1 MTATAPAA
9 VLLPTVE
16 PGSEEWLR
24 RMSASKIAAV
34 LGLSTYESRFSLW
47 HRMAGLTEPEPDD
60 DLKRRGHYLEPAIA
74 AWFADQHPD
83 WQVDTTGTWVH
94 PERDWTAASPD
105 RLITTETGEVRLLEC
120 KSAAEP
126 SEWGEPGTD
135 QIPAG
140 YRAQVQW
147 QMDVLGVRV
156 CHVAVLTAYLS
167 FAEYVV
173 TYDPDDA
180 TFMRTRAAEFM
191 ASLPGGKAPR
201 RPDIDGHSA
210 TYQAV
215 RELHPDIDG
224 GDYDVPA
231 PLAERY
237 CAARHALKAAETNER
252 EARAELADAMGT
264 AKRAVFDGDVIATR
278 AAKQGGTP
286 YLTAAKRLPD
296 LTQPKAA

>member
-1 MTATAPAA
+1 MSAPTGT
-9 VLLPTVE
+9 LLPTIE
-16 PGSEEWLR
+16 PGTPDWLR

-47 HRMAGLTEPEPDD
+47 NRMAGYVAPEPDD
-60 DLKRRGHYLEPAIA
+60 DQKRRGHYLEPAIA

-83 WQVDTTGTWVH
+83 WQVSTTDTWVAAGDDQ
-94 PERDWTAASPD
+94 RAASPD
-105 RLITTETGEVRLLEC
+105 RLVTTNTGEVHLLEC

-135 QIPAG
+135 QIPPG

-147 QMDVLGVRV
+147 QMDVLGVRI

-167 FAEYVV
+167 FQEYVV
-173 TYDPDDA
+173 EYDPDDA
-180 TFMRTRAAEFM
+180 AFMRQRAAEFM
-191 ASLPGGKAPR
+191 ASLPGGASPR

-215 RELHPDIDG
+215 RELHPDIDPV
-224 GDYDVPA
+224 DYEVPRE
-231 PLAERY
+231 LAERY
-237 CAARHALKAAETNER
+237 CGARHALKAAEVSER
-252 EARAELADAMGT
+252 AARAELADAMGT

-278 AAKQGGTP
+278 AAKSGGTP
-286 YLTAAKRLPD
+286 YITAAKRLPV
-296 LTQPKAA
+296 LAAPEAA